1 MAKDLAGTQISF
13 FSEND
18 EFYSRS
24 VSDEEFETALM
35 CVLNNVK
42 QEDLPIF
49 KLGYCDKRNYIRK
62 FWHYFTVGSYEP
74 YDVTCHVGLFITA
87 FRVIGYDVNTFC
99 ERLVSKEDGRAKRK
113 RCVEY
118 VYDRDEDA

>member
-1 MAKDLAGTQISF
+1 MAKDLAGVQIAF
-13 FSEND
+13 FSVND

-24 VSDEEFETALM
+24 VSDEEVETALM

-49 KLGYCDKRNYIRK
+49 KLGYCDKRNYIKK
-62 FWHYFTVGSYEP
+62 FWDYFTIGTA

-99 ERLVSKEDGRAKRK
+99 
-113 RCVEY
+113 
-118 VYDRDEDA
+118 

>member
-1 MAKDLAGTQISF
+1 MAKDLAGAQISF
-13 FSEND
+13 FSVND

-24 VSDEEFETALM
+24 VSDEEVETALM

-49 KLGYCDKRNYIRK
+49 KLGYCD
-62 FWHYFTVGSYEP
+62 YFTVGSYTP

-99 ERLVSKEDGRAKRK
+99 ERLVSKDSKDGRARK

-118 VYDRDEDA
+118 VYDSDEDT